1 MMIMMMLL
9 EEGVSWI
16 AKQVQKD
23 KKEKDP
29 KFLFIHKEPPS
40 LPLCSWMMMM
50 IMILEEGVS
59 WIPKQ
64 VQER

>member
-23 KKEKDP
+23 KKGKDP
-29 KFLFIHKEPPS
+29 KFLFIHEEPPS

>member
-29 KFLFIHKEPPS
+29 KFLFIHEEPLS
-40 LPLCSWMMMM
+40 LPPFVFMDDDDYDS
-50 IMILEEGVS
+50 
-59 WIPKQ
+59 
-64 VQER
+64 